1 MLVEDIVEIFSNYDI
16 ETRVLAASIRNP
28 LHCVMAA
35 KVGAHIATLPYSV
48 LMQMFKH
55 PSDRRR
61 SDPIPARLGEGLPI
75 GVDAVGASAG
85 PPR

>member
-1 MLVEDIVEIFSNYDI
+1 MDLVEDLVEIFSNYEI

-55 PSDRRR
+55 P
-61 SDPIPARLGEGLPI
+61 LT
-75 GVDAVGASAG
+75 DAGQTRFLQDWEKVSQ
-85 PPR
+85 